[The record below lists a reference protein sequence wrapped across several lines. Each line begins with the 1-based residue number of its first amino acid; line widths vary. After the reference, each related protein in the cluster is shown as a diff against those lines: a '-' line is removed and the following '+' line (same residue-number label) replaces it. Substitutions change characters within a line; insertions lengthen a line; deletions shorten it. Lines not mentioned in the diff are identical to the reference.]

1 MKGDAVN
8 LGLNRCNAL
17 AALAVSAVLSG
28 CANADLESKDAWFQ
42 KAPDFFGRNSGYTFS
57 ELQESR
63 QTRPITANDLVDA
76 NGACAAPPATPQTSA
91 SPAPPQSAA
100 GAPQAQAVAN
110 PATPAAAANPTQPQA
125 AAGVPPSPAADNAA
139 AAGAPEADSL
149 LGGGI
154 ALGMSECEVVYRAG
168 SPTSVQIGRNPNG
181 DRTAALT
188 FNAGPRPGIYRF
200 EGGRLADMDRVEA
213 PPEVAKK
220 KAVKPG
226 NSQRK
231 AQL

>member
-1 MKGDAVN
+1 MN
-8 LGLNRCNAL
+8 LGLNRYNAL

-28 CANADLESKDAWFQ
+28 CANVDLGSKDAWFQ
-42 KAPDFFGRNSGYTFS
+42 KAPDFFGRNAGYTFS

-63 QTRPITANDLVDA
+63 ETRPITANDLVDA
-76 NGACAAPPATPQTSA
+76 NGACAAPPETSA

-100 GAPQAQAVAN
+100 GAPQPQAAVNPTPPAAAN
-110 PATPAAAANPTQPQA
+110 PQAAANPTPPQT
-125 AAGVPPSPAADNAA
+125 AAGAAPPTADNSGA

-154 ALGMSECEVVYRAG
+154 ALSMSECEVVYRAG
-168 SPTSVQIGRNPNG
+168 TPTSVQLGQNPNG
-181 DRTAALT
+181 DRTAVLT

-200 EGGRLADMDRVEA
+200 EGGRLMGMDRVETPA
-213 PPEVAKK
+213 PPVVAKK
-220 KAVKPG
+220 KAVKPR
-226 NSQRK
+226 NQQKK

>member
-1 MKGDAVN
+1 MN
-8 LGLNRCNAL
+8 LGLNQCNAL

-28 CANADLESKDAWFQ
+28 CANVDFGSKDAWFQ
-42 KAPDFFGRNSGYTFS
+42 KAPDFFGRNAGYTFS

-76 NGACAAPPATPQTSA
+76 NGACAAPPAPPQTSA
-91 SPAPPQSAA
+91 SPAPQQSAA
-100 GAPQAQAVAN
+100 GAPKPQAIAN
-110 PATPAAAANPTQPQA
+110 ATTPAAAANPTQPQA
-125 AAGVPPSPAADNAA
+125 AAGGPPSTADHGA
-139 AAGAPEADSL
+139 AAGAAPEAGSL

-168 SPTSVQIGRNPNG
+168 SPTSVQLGRTPNG

-200 EGGRLADMDRVEA
+200 EGGRLTDMDRVEA
-213 PPEVAKK
+213 PPSPVVAKK

-226 NSQRK
+226 NPQKK